1 LQFGLVTLT
10 LIGLLLG
17 AMVTQLRTKGDRHRH
32 NARRDPLTGLGNRA
46 LLADELTTGPRSTA
60 TGSHTSRRS
69 GSCGS
74 TAPST

>member
-17 AMVTQLRTKGDRHRH
+17 AMVTQLRTKGDRRH

-46 LLADELTTGPRSTA
+46 LLADELTTGARSTA